1 METMPDAS
9 LKDLLSTGYFY
20 EDLKTYTASTE
31 IDLSSYSRNYAIP
44 YLSKLLELNKGSGEI
59 NGNEILTLA
68 IDCLTKAK
76 DEELAESIF
85 ELKSITASEIDSNEI
100 VLYQLGLGDRSRLRA
115 CRQKSQ
121 SAQTLSKLLVSI
133 IKKFKLSEGAPKRGS
148 GKGVRRVIDAGP
160 ELPEPL

>member
-1 METMPDAS
+1 METMPNAS

-20 EDLKTYTASTE
+20 KDLKTYTASAE
-31 IDLSSYSRNYAIP
+31 IDLSAYSRNYAVP

-59 NGNEILTLA
+59 HRNDILTLA

-85 ELKSITASEIDSNEI
+85 ELKSITTSEIDANEL
-100 VLYQLGLGDRSRLRA
+100 VLYQLGLGDKPRLKA

-121 SAQTLSKLLVSI
+121 SAQTLFKLLVSI
-133 IKKFKLSEGAPKRGS
+133 IKMFKLSEGTPKRVAS
-148 GKGVRRVIDAGP
+148 KGVRGVFDVGP
-160 ELPEPL
+160 QLPEPL

>member
-1 METMPDAS
+1 METMPNAS

-20 EDLKTYTASTE
+20 KDLKTYTASAE

-44 YLSKLLELNKGSGEI
+44 YLCGLLEINKDSGEI
-59 NGNEILTLA
+59 HRNEILVLA

-76 DEELAESIF
+76 DAELPESIF
-85 ELKSITASEIDSNEI
+85 ELKSISASEIDSNE
-100 VLYQLGLGDRSRLRA
+100 LALHELGSEDKSRLKA

-133 IKKFKLSEGAPKRGS
+133 IKMFKLSEGVPKRGA
-148 GKGVRRVIDAGP
+148 GKRAGGFVDVGP